1 MTSTV
6 SAATEVADTLPPA
19 EPGLSPRRLWPF
31 VPAAIVLGALF
42 LAPLSIAVAASL
54 WRTSPSLQLIPDWT
68 LDNFRYLLGQAGYIA
83 LFGKTL
89 LMAVVVTAAGITV
102 AFPFAYFLVRYVSR
116 RWQRI
121 VLLAVVVP
129 FWTSYLVRVY
139 AWQAILGSQGLL
151 NGLLKELGL
160 ISQPVDVFLYND
172 VGVFIVL
179 LYVYF
184 PFAALTLY
192 SSLERFDFTQLTAAQ
207 DLGARPDQA
216 LRRVL
221 LPQIRPGLITACI
234 FVFIP
239 ILGEYLTPDLVGGTK
254 GILIGS
260 DIISFYLGGS
270 FPLMAATAL
279 LVAVVVLA
287 LLIVFR
293 RYLQVEDLVA
303 GGR

>member
-31 VPAAIVLGALF
+31 VPAAIV
-42 LAPLSIAVAASL
+42 
-54 WRTSPSLQLIPDWT
+54 
-68 LDNFRYLLGQAGYIA
+68 
-83 LFGKTL
+83 
-89 LMAVVVTAAGITV
+89 
-102 AFPFAYFLVRYVSR
+102 
-116 RWQRI
+116 
-121 VLLAVVVP
+121 
-129 FWTSYLVRVY
+129 
-139 AWQAILGSQGLL
+139 L

-270 FPLMAATAL
+270 
-279 LVAVVVLA
+279 
-287 LLIVFR
+287 
-293 RYLQVEDLVA
+293 
-303 GGR
+303 